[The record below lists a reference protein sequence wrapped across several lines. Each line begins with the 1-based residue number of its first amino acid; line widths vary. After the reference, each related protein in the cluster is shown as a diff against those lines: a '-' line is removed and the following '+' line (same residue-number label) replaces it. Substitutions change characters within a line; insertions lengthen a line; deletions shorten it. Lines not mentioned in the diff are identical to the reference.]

1 MAATT
6 KKRIGAVAAVPADGD
21 DPGSPADEGRVYTF
35 EKMPGRAATR
45 VQVRIAK
52 VAAEPFAA
60 AFSAIHGAQSEEQLN
75 ALKMAVGF
83 RAIREVLSK
92 LEEQEFLEVQEM
104 VMASVRCEGAAI
116 DLDTT

>member
-6 KKRIGAVAAVPADGD
+6 KKRIGAVAAGPAGGD

-35 EKMPGRAATR
+35 EKMPGRAASR
-45 VQVRIAK
+45 VQVKIAK

-60 AFSAIHGAQSEEQLN
+60 AFAAIQGSKGDVTLE

-83 RAIREVLSK
+83 RAVREVLQK
-92 LEEQEFLEVQEM
+92 LDESEFMEVQEM
-104 VMASVRCEGAAI
+104 VMASVKC
-116 DLDTT
+116 D